1 MDHWRKNF
9 LILIK
14 ENKTCNSQNM
24 NMKPYDTKNKI
35 ILPIT
40 DLKLNLLGTILT

>member
-1 MDHWRKNF
+1 MIEKADIWTIEEKIF

-35 ILPIT
+35 ILPI
-40 DLKLNLLGTILT
+40 LI